1 MRINK
6 EGINKINN
14 KAKILCARKR
24 ERRKNEREK

>member
-1 MRINK
+1 MKK

-14 KAKILCARKR
+14 KAKILCTRKG